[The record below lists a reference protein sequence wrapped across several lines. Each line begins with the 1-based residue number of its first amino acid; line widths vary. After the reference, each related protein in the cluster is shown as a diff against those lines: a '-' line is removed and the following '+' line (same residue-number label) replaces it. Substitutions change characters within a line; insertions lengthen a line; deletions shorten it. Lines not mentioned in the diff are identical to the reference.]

1 LTDVFID
8 TSFVVALV
16 NEKDQHH
23 KLALDLAE
31 RFTGERLA
39 TTDAIL
45 LEIGNALSRNFKS
58 ESVEIIEEFLTSD
71 DVRVIHLHP
80 PLFRKAFDL
89 YKSRSDK
96 MWGLIDCVSF
106 VVMKRLELLT
116 HSVLTSI
123 LSRQASLSWLNCSRA
138 LHVEVTQCGEE

>member
-1 LTDVFID
+1 LADVFVD

-16 NEKDQHH
+16 NEKDQNHG
-23 KLALDLAE
+23 LALDVAK
-31 RFTGERLA
+31 RFIGQGLV

-45 LEIGNALSRNFKS
+45 LKIGNALSRNFKR

-71 DVRVIHLHP
+71 DVQVVHLHP
-80 PLFRKAFDL
+80 QLFRKAFDL

-106 VVMKRLELLT
+106 VVMEELGITKALSADK
-116 HSVLTSI
+116 HFEQAGFSI
-123 LSRQASLSWLNCSRA
+123 LIKA
-138 LHVEVTQCGEE
+138 

>member
-1 LTDVFID
+1 MTDVFVD

-16 NEKDQHH
+16 NEKDQNHS
-23 KLALDLAE
+23 LALDLAE
-31 RFTGERLA
+31 RFTGQRLV

-45 LEIGNALSRNFKS
+45 LEIGNALSRNFKQ

-71 DVRVIHLHP
+71 DVQVIHLHP
-80 PLFRKAFDL
+80 QLFRKAFDL

-106 VVMKRLELLT
+106 VVMKELGIIDALSADK
-116 HSVLTSI
+116 HFEQAGFSI
-123 LSRQASLSWLNCSRA
+123 LIKA
-138 LHVEVTQCGEE
+138 